1 MSDERFARQYRFEL
15 PSGFPLTSPCTSIV
29 HHLSGPNIYAHP
41 WHFTEDQAQAGMHP
55 KGLPNR
61 FPYAFGFSTLTL
73 AHMLDSLV
81 RVSRRVG
88 LANFTT
94 RTKVKLRTRGAHKGA
109 LEKQFIPMSP
119 VKHVVSRRILTEFAC
134 SGRFHVLF
142 TFFSKSF
149 SSFPHGTCALSVF
162 LKYLAL
168 EGFYL
173 PFSTAIPSNTTLSC
187 RLVDYHH
194 HNERGLHPL

>member
-1 MSDERFARQYRFEL
+1 M
-15 PSGFPLTSPCTSIV
+15 
-29 HHLSGPNIYAHP
+29 N
-41 WHFTEDQAQAGMHP
+41 
-55 KGLPNR
+55 
-61 FPYAFGFSTLTL
+61 
-73 AHMLDSLV
+73 
-81 RVSRRVG
+81 
-88 LANFTT
+88 
-94 RTKVKLRTRGAHKGA
+94 
-109 LEKQFIPMSP
+109 P
-119 VKHVVSRRILTEFAC
+119 VKHVVSRRILAEFAC

-187 RLVDYHH
+187 RLELYIH
-194 HNERGLHPL
+194 HNERRLQPLWHYNKIDLVVTGDTETGRIRPQLPCTRYRDLRLELFLLHSPLLKESLLISCPPLSYMFKFSGSSYLS

>member
-1 MSDERFARQYRFEL
+1 MLIRGISQKIKLRLE
-15 PSGFPLTSPCTSIV
+15 CTQK
-29 HHLSGPNIYAHP
+29 A
-41 WHFTEDQAQAGMHP
+41 
-55 KGLPNR
+55 LPNR
-61 FPYAFGFSTLTL
+61 FPYAFGFATLTL

-88 LANFTT
+88 LANFTACT
-94 RTKVKLRTRGAHKGA
+94 QRKLRTEGAHKGV
-109 LEKQFIPMSP
+109 LQKQLPPMNP
-119 VKHVVSRRILTEFAC
+119 VKHVVSRRILAEFAC

-187 RLVDYHH
+187 RLELYLH